1 MWRMIKRK
9 NSTYKTYLKN
19 RKQVKNT
26 LGSQQTFILQN
37 MKEQFSKIVL
47 KNTFEI
53 DLKALFDNFFREQL
67 PILQNKKTR
76 KHI

>member
-1 MWRMIKRK
+1 MIKRK

-19 RKQVKNT
+19 RKQVKNI

-53 DLKALFDNFFREQL
+53 DLKALFDNCFREQL

-76 KHI
+76 KHIW

>member
-1 MWRMIKRK
+1 MIKRK

-19 RKQVKNT
+19 RKQVKNI

>member
-1 MWRMIKRK
+1 MIKRK

-19 RKQVKNT
+19 RKQVKNI
-26 LGSQQTFILQN
+26 LGSQQIFILQN

-76 KHI
+76 KHIW

>member
-1 MWRMIKRK
+1 MIKRK

-19 RKQVKNT
+19 RKQVKNI

-76 KHI
+76 KHIW

>member
-1 MWRMIKRK
+1 MIKRK

-19 RKQVKNT
+19 RKQVKNI

-53 DLKALFDNFFREQL
+53 DLKALFDNFF
-67 PILQNKKTR
+67 
-76 KHI
+76 

>member
-1 MWRMIKRK
+1 
-9 NSTYKTYLKN
+9 
-19 RKQVKNT
+19 
-26 LGSQQTFILQN
+26 

-53 DLKALFDNFFREQL
+53 DLKALFDNCFREQL

-76 KHI
+76 KHIW